1 MVPDA
6 ELEALYRAL
15 LLPRAIEDKMLALLR
30 RGQLSKWFSGMGQE
44 AISVRSCCKR
54 RGRRN
59 GSRCPCRQSWPG
71 ARRRCA
77 ASKRLL

>member
-44 AISVRSCCKR
+44 AISVGLVAALRPDDWILPVGAEAIPCK
-54 RGRRN
+54 
-59 GSRCPCRQSWPG
+59 
-71 ARRRCA
+71 
-77 ASKRLL
+77 LD